1 MESHAGLISIQ
12 GSIQPNATIRHNK
25 SMPLK
30 RKCSRCFIAVVCQFP
45 KQALFRCTQR
55 TLPRVPCTELLQVV
69 QGRGHFSYGDTKA
82 CWFVYAH
89 PCKKSKVMKTIS
101 FADCWPRSVTHL
113 KGGRTEAAFSSF
125 IRVKTSLQRVSSR
138 MLQALSIQFLTQWL
152 WAIVLHV
159 YGGGRLCLQR
169 GMNFG
174 FGTQQVKAE
183 LPIRSNDHS
192 WYF

>member
-1 MESHAGLISIQ
+1 MFHRGRVSVSKASIVQ
-12 GSIQPNATIRHNK
+12 MYSEN
-25 SMPLK
+25 
-30 RKCSRCFIAVVCQFP
+30 IAQS
-45 KQALFRCTQR
+45 
-55 TLPRVPCTELLQVV
+55 TLHRIAASCPR
-69 QGRGHFSYGDTKA
+69 RGHFSYGDTKA

-101 FADCWPRSVTHL
+101 FADCWPCSVTHL

-125 IRVKTSLQRVSSR
+125 IRVKTSLQSVSSR

-192 WYF
+192 SDFLI